1 MKVNDRYCSM
11 YYEEDLDRG
20 TVQID
25 PQSTALLIIDEQY
38 AIVKR
43 PRIEHPTAA
52 EKERL
57 ERWEPFYR
65 TYEEVVIPN
74 LQSIIQSCRA
84 HQIEV
89 AYAKIQG
96 FKKSGADRSLVQKMT
111 GFNEFLMTEDDPR
124 GAIIEELAPEKEDIV
139 VNKTTDSAITGT
151 NLRLILHN
159 MGIDTVIVT
168 GTMTDQCVS
177 GTVRDLSD
185 ESFHVWLIEDACLAA
200 TRELH
205 EHELTVLNNIYCHVI
220 TTQEL
225 LNAIGEAARA

>member
-11 YYEEDLDRG
+11 YYEDDFDYG

-25 PQSTALLIIDEQY
+25 PKRTALLIIDAQY
-38 AIVKR
+38 ACVKR
-43 PRIEHPTAA
+43 PHIEQPTAA

-65 TYEEVVIPN
+65 TYEDVVIPN
-74 LQSIIQSCRA
+74 LQSIIRSCRD
-84 HQIEV
+84 HQMEV
-89 AYAKIQG
+89 TYAKIQG
-96 FKKSGADRSLVQKMT
+96 FKKSGTDRSLVQKMT

-139 VNKTTDSAITGT
+139 VNKTTDSVITGT
-151 NLRLILHN
+151 NRRLLLHN
-159 MGIDTVIVT
+159 MGVDTVIVT

-177 GTVRDLSD
+177 GTVRDLAD

-200 TRELH
+200 TKELH
-205 EHELTVLNNIYCHVI
+205 ENELTALNNIYCHVI

-225 LNAIGEAARA
+225 LKAIEEAARA

>member
-11 YYEEDLDRG
+11 YYEDDFDYG

-25 PQSTALLIIDEQY
+25 PKRTALLIIDAQY
-38 AIVKR
+38 ACVKR
-43 PRIEHPTAA
+43 PHIEQPTAA

-65 TYEEVVIPN
+65 TYEDVVIPN
-74 LQSIIQSCRA
+74 LQSIIRSCRD
-84 HQIEV
+84 HQMEV
-89 AYAKIQG
+89 TYAKIQG
-96 FKKSGADRSLVQKMT
+96 FKKSGTDRSLVQKMT
-111 GFNEFLMTEDDPR
+111 GFNEFLMTEDDSR

-139 VNKTTDSAITGT
+139 VNKTTDSVITGT
-151 NLRLILHN
+151 NMRLLLHN
-159 MGIDTVIVT
+159 MGVDTVIVT

-177 GTVRDLSD
+177 GTVRDLAD

-205 EHELTVLNNIYCHVI
+205 ENELTALNNIYCHVI

-225 LNAIGEAARA
+225 LKAIEEAARA

>member
-11 YYEEDLDRG
+11 YYEDDFDYG

-25 PQSTALLIIDEQY
+25 PKRTALLIIDAQY
-38 AIVKR
+38 ACVKR
-43 PRIEHPTAA
+43 PHIEQPTAA

-65 TYEEVVIPN
+65 TYEDVVIPN
-74 LQSIIQSCRA
+74 LQSIIRSCRD
-84 HQIEV
+84 HQMEV
-89 AYAKIQG
+89 TYAKIQG
-96 FKKSGADRSLVQKMT
+96 FKKSGTDRSLVQKMT

-139 VNKTTDSAITGT
+139 VNKTTDSVITGT
-151 NLRLILHN
+151 NMRLLLHN
-159 MGIDTVIVT
+159 MGVDTVIVT

-177 GTVRDLSD
+177 GTVRDLAD

-200 TRELH
+200 TKELH
-205 EHELTVLNNIYCHVI
+205 EHELTALNNIYCHVI

-225 LNAIGEAARA
+225 LKAIEEAEHA

>member
-11 YYEEDLDRG
+11 YYEDDFDYG

-25 PQSTALLIIDEQY
+25 PKRTALLIIDAQY
-38 AIVKR
+38 ACVKR
-43 PRIEHPTAA
+43 PHLEQPTAA

-65 TYEEVVIPN
+65 TYEDVVIPN
-74 LQSIIQSCRA
+74 LQSIIRSCRD
-84 HQIEV
+84 HQMEV
-89 AYAKIQG
+89 TYAKIQG
-96 FKKSGADRSLVQKMT
+96 FKKSGTDRSLVQKMT

-139 VNKTTDSAITGT
+139 VNKTTDSVITGT
-151 NLRLILHN
+151 NMRLLLHN
-159 MGIDTVIVT
+159 MGVDTVIVT

-177 GTVRDLSD
+177 GTVRDLAD

-200 TRELH
+200 TKELH
-205 EHELTVLNNIYCHVI
+205 ENELTALNNIYCHVI

-225 LNAIGEAARA
+225 LKAIEEAARA

>member
-11 YYEEDLDRG
+11 YYEDDFDYG

-25 PQSTALLIIDEQY
+25 PKRTALLIIDAQY
-38 AIVKR
+38 ACVKR
-43 PRIEHPTAA
+43 PHIEQPTAA

-65 TYEEVVIPN
+65 TSEDVVIPN
-74 LQSIIQSCRA
+74 LQSIIRSCRD
-84 HQIEV
+84 HQMEV
-89 AYAKIQG
+89 TYAKIQG
-96 FKKSGADRSLVQKMT
+96 FKKSGTDRSLVQKMT

-139 VNKTTDSAITGT
+139 VNKTTDSVITGT
-151 NLRLILHN
+151 NMRLFLHN
-159 MGIDTVIVT
+159 MGVDTVIVT

-177 GTVRDLSD
+177 GTVRDLAD
-185 ESFHVWLIEDACLAA
+185 ESFRVWLIEDACLAA
-200 TRELH
+200 TKELH
-205 EHELTVLNNIYCHVI
+205 EHELTALNNIYCHVI

-225 LNAIGEAARA
+225 LKAIEEAERA

>member
-11 YYEEDLDRG
+11 YYEDDFDYG

-25 PQSTALLIIDEQY
+25 PKRTALLIIDAQY
-38 AIVKR
+38 ACVKR
-43 PRIEHPTAA
+43 PHIEQPTAA

-65 TYEEVVIPN
+65 TYEDVVIPN
-74 LQSIIQSCRA
+74 LQSIIRSCRD
-84 HQIEV
+84 HQMEV
-89 AYAKIQG
+89 TYAKIQG
-96 FKKSGADRSLVQKMT
+96 FKKSGTDRSLVQKMT
-111 GFNEFLMTEDDPR
+111 GFNEFLVTEDDPR

-139 VNKTTDSAITGT
+139 VNKTTDSVITGT
-151 NLRLILHN
+151 NMRLLLHN
-159 MGIDTVIVT
+159 MGVDTVIVT

-177 GTVRDLSD
+177 GTVRDLAD

-200 TRELH
+200 TKELH
-205 EHELTVLNNIYCHVI
+205 EHELTALNNIYCHVI

-225 LNAIGEAARA
+225 LKAIEEAERA

>member
-11 YYEEDLDRG
+11 YYEDDFDYG

-25 PQSTALLIIDEQY
+25 PKRTALLIIDAQY
-38 AIVKR
+38 ACVKR
-43 PRIEHPTAA
+43 PHIEQPTAA

-65 TYEEVVIPN
+65 TYEDVVIPN
-74 LQSIIQSCRA
+74 LQSIIRSCRD
-84 HQIEV
+84 HQMEV
-89 AYAKIQG
+89 TYAKIQG
-96 FKKSGADRSLVQKMT
+96 FKKSGTDRSLVQKMT

-139 VNKTTDSAITGT
+139 VNKTTDSVITGT
-151 NLRLILHN
+151 NMRLLLHN
-159 MGIDTVIVT
+159 MGVDTVIVT

-177 GTVRDLSD
+177 GTVRDLAD

-200 TRELH
+200 TKELH
-205 EHELTVLNNIYCHVI
+205 ENELTALNNIYCHVI

-225 LNAIGEAARA
+225 LKAIEEAARA

>member
-11 YYEEDLDRG
+11 YYEDDFDYG

-25 PQSTALLIIDEQY
+25 PKRTALLIIDAQY
-38 AIVKR
+38 ACVKR
-43 PRIEHPTAA
+43 PHIEQPTAA

-65 TYEEVVIPN
+65 TYEDVVIPN
-74 LQSIIQSCRA
+74 LQSIIRSCRD
-84 HQIEV
+84 HQMEV
-89 AYAKIQG
+89 TYAKIQG
-96 FKKSGADRSLVQKMT
+96 FKKSGTDRSLVQKMT

-139 VNKTTDSAITGT
+139 VNKTTDSVITGT
-151 NLRLILHN
+151 NMRLLLHN
-159 MGIDTVIVT
+159 MEVDTVIVT

-177 GTVRDLSD
+177 GTVRDLAD

-200 TRELH
+200 TKELH
-205 EHELTVLNNIYCHVI
+205 EHELTALNNIYCHVI

-225 LNAIGEAARA
+225 LKAIEEAARA

>member
-11 YYEEDLDRG
+11 YYEDDFDYG

-25 PQSTALLIIDEQY
+25 PKRTALLIIDAQY
-38 AIVKR
+38 ACVKR
-43 PRIEHPTAA
+43 PHIEQPTAA

-65 TYEEVVIPN
+65 TYEDVVIPN
-74 LQSIIQSCRA
+74 LQSIIRSCRD
-84 HQIEV
+84 HQMEV
-89 AYAKIQG
+89 TYAKIQG
-96 FKKSGADRSLVQKMT
+96 FKKSGTDRSLVQKMT

-139 VNKTTDSAITGT
+139 VNKTTDSVITGT
-151 NLRLILHN
+151 NMRLLLHN
-159 MGIDTVIVT
+159 MGVDTVIVT

-177 GTVRDLSD
+177 GTVRDLAD

-200 TRELH
+200 TKELH
-205 EHELTVLNNIYCHVI
+205 ENELTALNNIYCHVI

-225 LNAIGEAARA
+225 LKAIEEAERA

>member
-11 YYEEDLDRG
+11 YYEDDFDYG

-25 PQSTALLIIDEQY
+25 PKRTALLIIDAQY
-38 AIVKR
+38 ACVKR
-43 PRIEHPTAA
+43 PHIEQPTAA

-65 TYEEVVIPN
+65 TYEDVVIPN
-74 LQSIIQSCRA
+74 LQSIIRSCRD
-84 HQIEV
+84 HQMEV
-89 AYAKIQG
+89 TYAKIQG
-96 FKKSGADRSLVQKMT
+96 FKKSGTDRSLVQKMT

-139 VNKTTDSAITGT
+139 VNKTTDSVITGT
-151 NLRLILHN
+151 NMRLLLHN
-159 MGIDTVIVT
+159 MGVDTVIVT

-177 GTVRDLSD
+177 GTVRDLAD

-200 TRELH
+200 TKELH
-205 EHELTVLNNIYCHVI
+205 ENELTALNNIYCHVI

-225 LNAIGEAARA
+225 LKVIEEAARA

>member
-11 YYEEDLDRG
+11 YYEDDFDYG

-25 PQSTALLIIDEQY
+25 PKRTALRIIDAQY
-38 AIVKR
+38 ACVKR
-43 PRIEHPTAA
+43 PHIEQPTAA

-65 TYEEVVIPN
+65 TYEDVVIPN
-74 LQSIIQSCRA
+74 LQSIIRSCRD
-84 HQIEV
+84 HQMEV
-89 AYAKIQG
+89 TYAKIQG
-96 FKKSGADRSLVQKMT
+96 FKKSGTDRSLVQKMT

-139 VNKTTDSAITGT
+139 VNKTTDSVITGT
-151 NLRLILHN
+151 NMRLLLHN
-159 MGIDTVIVT
+159 MGVDTVIVT

-177 GTVRDLSD
+177 GTVRDLAD

-200 TRELH
+200 TKELH
-205 EHELTVLNNIYCHVI
+205 ENELTALNNIYCHVI

-225 LNAIGEAARA
+225 LKAIEEAARA